1 MRKYTV
7 ASHKTTDP
15 VEIMDISSAPAS
27 EEIGARTLADLFPVY
42 LADIAHRVAPKT
54 VTNYRHQIGP
64 ACAFWEIHG
73 PAHGWTITRQT
84 GPALLAY
91 LHTETDLGQNSIRTT
106 VRRVRQFL
114 RWVHTS
120 GRLPIDISGWIDLPA
135 PRKAEIHTLAQDEI
149 RRLLDGCTGHTRI
162 RDLALICF
170 LLETGARRTEAAHL
184 DYGNVQWTAPEGG
197 YAFLEIVKGYKDVD
211 KRRHVVFGRV
221 TGKLLQLQ
229 RVVYGVDLLAG
240 PVFDLTDSGVTSV
253 LAAVGKRAGVE
264 VSAHDFRRTFATHW
278 IRNCRAPSPAL
289 AEQLVRVQLGHS
301 AQNVTQAHYLALDH
315 TDVAKY
321 YVSPLD
327 GLDLWG
333 L

>member
-1 MRKYTV
+1 
-7 ASHKTTDP
+7 
-15 VEIMDISSAPAS
+15 MDISVTPTA
-27 EEIGARTLADLFPVY
+27 EQIGARTLADLYPVY
-42 LADIAHRVAPKT
+42 LEELRPRVAAKT
-54 VTNYRHQIGP
+54 ITNYQHQIAP
-64 ACAFWEIHG
+64 ACAFWQDHG
-73 PAHGWTITRQT
+73 RDHGWSIDRQT

-135 PRKAEIHTLAQDEI
+135 PRNTEIRTLGRDEI
-149 RRLLDGCTGHTRI
+149 RAMVDACAGHTRI

-170 LLETGARRTEAAHL
+170 LLETGARRIEAAHL

-197 YAFLEIVKGYKDVD
+197 YAFLEIVKGYRDTD

-221 TGKLLQLQ
+221 TGKLLQIQ

-240 PVFDLTDSGVTSV
+240 PVFGLTGSGITSV
-253 LAAVGKRAGVE
+253 LAAVSKRAGVE

-289 AEQLVRVQLGHS
+289 AERLLEVQLGHS
-301 AQNVTQAHYLALDH
+301 AKTVAQAHYMALGYA
-315 TDVAKY
+315 DVAQH